1 MLTPK
6 KAARDTADTV
16 WSPTAGLSV
25 AREHSSKKKAKV
37 SSSTADMLQIYLIAT
52 VNSGKMVEQHEARA
66 GCTLVINAPIGPEE
80 DRKKFERQLRTALT
94 ARPRLASA
102 FSKRVGC
109 RSSSTRLSR
118 SSRHKKNE

>member
-1 MLTPK
+1 MLTQK

-25 AREHSSKKKAKV
+25 AREQSSKKKAKA
-37 SSSTADMLQIYLIAT
+37 SSSTAEMLQIYLIAT
-52 VNSGKMVEQHEARA
+52 VNSAKMVEQHEARA

-94 ARPRLASA
+94 APGLCLLKEGWMPFFKYAPLAIEPA
-102 FSKRVGC
+102 Q
-109 RSSSTRLSR
+109 
-118 SSRHKKNE
+118 KNE